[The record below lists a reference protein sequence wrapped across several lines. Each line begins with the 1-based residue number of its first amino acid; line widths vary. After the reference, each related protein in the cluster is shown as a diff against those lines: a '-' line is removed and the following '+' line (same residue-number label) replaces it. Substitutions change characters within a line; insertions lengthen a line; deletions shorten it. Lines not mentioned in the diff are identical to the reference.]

1 MENRYFIDDLVKDVP
16 EFLTW
21 SGESVSTY
29 KEMTTQT
36 LGDIG
41 LWLKELAREEGEAD
55 LIQRICECIN
65 KVAEKQYENDDIHNN
80 ICVALFWVLDYSTI
94 EIIKKYLSE
103 PVLALGRNY
112 LKKVD
117 LEKYEQF

>member
-1 MENRYFIDDLVKDVP
+1 
-16 EFLTW
+16 
-21 SGESVSTY
+21 
-29 KEMTTQT
+29 
-36 LGDIG
+36 
-41 LWLKELAREEGEAD
+41 
-55 LIQRICECIN
+55 
-65 KVAEKQYENDDIHNN
+65 VAEKQYENDDIHNN